1 MTAES
6 TNRNREWLD
15 ALEGED
21 LGFLK
26 RFLLVSGSLKD
37 LAKAYGVSYPTV
49 RLRLDRL
56 IQKVKVSEEINANS
70 AGPFE
75 RQLRLL
81 LADGA
86 LDAATFKKLREA
98 HLEETKTEPSTEPT
112 T

>member
-1 MTAES
+1 MTAKTS
-6 TNRNREWLD
+6 NRNREWLD
-15 ALEGED
+15 SLESED

-26 RFLLVSGSLKD
+26 RFLLVSGSLKE
-37 LAKAYGVSYPTV
+37 LAKAYEVSYPTV

-56 IQKVKVSEEINANS
+56 IQKVKVADEIHADQ

-86 LDAATFKKLREA
+86 LDAETFKKLRDA
-98 HLEETKTEPSTEPT
+98 HFEETTQNNDQISS
-112 T
+112 

>member
-6 TNRNREWLD
+6 TNRNREWLES
-15 ALEGED
+15 LEGDD

-26 RFLLVSGSLKD
+26 RFLLVSGSLKE

-56 IQKVKVSEEINANS
+56 IQKVKVAEEIHAAN

-75 RQLRLL
+75 RQLRLA

-86 LDAATFKKLREA
+86 IDAETFKKLRDA
-98 HLEETKTEPSTEPT
+98 HIEETTQPKTEQTS
-112 T
+112 

>member
-1 MTAES
+1 MGIEQEQ
-6 TNRNREWLD
+6 RNREWIE
-15 ALEGED
+15 ALENED

-56 IQKVKVSEEINANS
+56 IQKVKVSDEFHSQEI
-70 AGPFE
+70 GPFE

-86 LDAATFKKLREA
+86 LDPETFRKLRDA
-98 HLEETKTEPSTEPT
+98 HLEETKTHPPTES
-112 T
+112 

>member
-1 MTAES
+1 MTAETS
-6 TNRNREWLD
+6 NRNREWLD
-15 ALEGED
+15 SLEGED

-26 RFLLVSGSLKD
+26 RFLLVSGSLKE

-56 IQKVKVSEEINANS
+56 IQKVKVADEIHAEG
-70 AGPFE
+70 AGPLE

-86 LDAATFKKLREA
+86 IDAETFKRLRDA
-98 HLEETKTEPSTEPT
+98 YLEETKQTSEQTS
-112 T
+112 

>member
-1 MTAES
+1 MADEPQR
-6 TNRNREWLD
+6 RNREWIES
-15 ALEGED
+15 LENED

-56 IQKVKVSEEINANS
+56 IQKVKVSDEMHSQEI
-70 AGPFE
+70 GPFE

-86 LDAATFKKLREA
+86 LDPESFHKLRDA
-98 HLEETKTEPSTEPT
+98 HLEETQPNPPT
-112 T
+112 NS